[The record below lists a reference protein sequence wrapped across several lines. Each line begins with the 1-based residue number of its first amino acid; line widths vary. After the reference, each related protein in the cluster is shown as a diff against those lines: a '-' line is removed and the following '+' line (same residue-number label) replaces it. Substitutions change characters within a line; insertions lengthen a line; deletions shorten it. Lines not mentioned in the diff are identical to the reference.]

1 MSTKAYREHR
11 YETFN
16 ETCPRVVSKTIH
28 FKNKTRKAGAE
39 KFEVGGKKRPLG

>member
-16 ETCPRVVSKTIH
+16 ETCPRVVSKTILFEIVGGCEETG
-28 FKNKTRKAGAE
+28 FKNNKAGE
-39 KFEVGGKKRPLG
+39 L